1 METLTE
7 TLREAGYQNRILTE
21 KQLARLLGG
30 ADARRYGL
38 VNRALKAGELVRIRR
53 GLYVLADRFRDYKLH
68 PFRVAQALCP
78 GSYVSLETAL
88 AHHGWIPEAVY
99 ATASIIPGRKSKAVN
114 HPALGRFTFHPL
126 ALHRTAFLEL
136 VDRIQIDNQTMLVA
150 RPARALMDIVC
161 FRKIEW
167 RDLSWLE
174 QGMRIDLADLLTISK
189 ADLGTLRSV
198 YKHKAVLDFLAQ
210 LELALAPYRQKRRRK
225 TAQ

>member
-30 ADARRYGL
+30 ADSRRYGL
-38 VNRALKAGELVRIRR
+38 VNRALKAGELIRIRR
-53 GLYVLADRFRDYKLH
+53 GLYVLADRFRDHKLH
-68 PFRVAQALCP
+68 PFRVAQALYP

-88 AHHGWIPEAVY
+88 AHHGWIPESVY
-99 ATASIIPGRKSKAVN
+99 ATASIIPGRKTKEVD
-114 HPALGRFTFHPL
+114 HPALGRFSFHPL

-174 QGMRIDLADLLTISK
+174 QGMRIDLADLLTITKS
-189 ADLGTLRSV
+189 DLAALRSV
-198 YKHKAVLDFLAQ
+198 YKHKSVLDFLAQ
-210 LELALAPYRQKRRRK
+210 LELVLAPYRQKHKRK